1 MKKIISL
8 ILATIS
14 MVFSNVTVSAIE
26 TNYSQQTQLSYTYEG
41 DYMIYIPMEIDVG
54 ENISVMVDNVN
65 ILSSKK
71 IVVSVGNFDYDNRIV
86 LTNSNCES
94 YAYAIL
100 KDTNGNQ
107 ITTSNNIIGEFTN
120 DSHSGKEISTEVCC
134 ENTLT
139 AGTYTGWVDF
149 YIELTNI

>member
-8 ILATIS
+8 ILATII
-14 MVFSNVTVSAIE
+14 MVFSTVTVSAIE
-26 TNYSQQTQLSYTYEG
+26 TNYSHQTQLSYTYEG
-41 DYMIYIPMEIDVG
+41 DYMIYIPMEINVG
-54 ENISVMVDNVN
+54 ENISVMVDDVN
-65 ILSSKK
+65 ILNNKK

-100 KDTNGNQ
+100 KDANGNQ
-107 ITTSNNIIGEFTN
+107 ITTSKNIIGEFTN
-120 DSHSGKEISTEVCC
+120 DNHLGKEISTEVCY